1 MIKSLIAGAVALLA
15 LPLALSATPAPFDV
29 TCSGPECIVHCTVS
43 PCAGCWNQPFFHYE
57 LDKTAGAVNVVDS
70 GCFDC
75 KNCTVE
81 VSVWEDSNASWTYSG
96 SGVRG
101 TVSNNEAS
109 PTVFTLSRGC
119 REDGQSTVEFDRA
132 GQGGADDMIL
142 RFNCN
147 DPC

>member
-75 KNCTVE
+75 KNCTVD
-81 VSVWEDSNASWTYSG
+81 VSVWEDSNG
-96 SGVRG
+96 MRPLGVQ
-101 TVSNNEAS
+101 AP
-109 PTVFTLSRGC
+109 PTW
-119 REDGQSTVEFDRA
+119 
-132 GQGGADDMIL
+132 
-142 RFNCN
+142 
-147 DPC
+147 